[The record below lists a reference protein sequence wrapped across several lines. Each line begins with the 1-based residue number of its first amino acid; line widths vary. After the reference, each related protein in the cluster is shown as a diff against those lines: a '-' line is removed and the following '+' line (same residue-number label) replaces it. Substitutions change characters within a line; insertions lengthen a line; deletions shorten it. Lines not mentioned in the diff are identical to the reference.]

1 MIAELAIYVALVAL
15 LINLVSLWAV
25 NRVRSDQIKIVKNL
39 SGRLSHIETIL
50 SHYEM
55 MPLPW
60 EIESPLSSHDTTK
73 KFKQEGNVVYLEKEE
88 QNER

>member
-1 MIAELAIYVALVAL
+1 MIVELAIYVALVAL
-15 LINLVSLWAV
+15 LINLISFWAV

-39 SGRLSHIETIL
+39 SGRLNHIETIL

-60 EIESPLSSHDTTK
+60 EIESPLSNYDTTK

-88 QNER
+88 RNER